1 MRMERAGALIF
12 LLGVFLVLTGMILAL
27 LGTQQASVS
36 VGGCILIGPIPVC
49 FGYGA
54 EPLLLIIAS
63 AVALLVML
71 LVMYVLLAGLTSVS
85 RPTHSPEE

>member
-1 MRMERAGALIF
+1 VRMERAGMLIF
-12 LLGVFLVLTGMILAL
+12 LLGVVLVLTGIILTL
-27 LGTQQASVS
+27 LGSPRASVS

-71 LVMYVLLAGLTSVS
+71 LVMYVLLAGLTSVG
-85 RPTHSPEE
+85 RLTHSPEA